1 MIVTLDGPAASGKG
15 TLARRLAEAFNLAY
29 LDTGSLYRATGVA
42 TLRAGGDP
50 SRESDAV
57 RAAQSLNLA
66 SFAPEDLRTEAAG
79 VAASQVA
86 FIPAVRAALLD
97 FQRNF
102 AKNPPGGKAGAVLD
116 GRDIGTVVCP
126 DAAFKIFVE
135 ASLETRLRRR
145 VKELQ
150 EKGENIIE
158 ARVRADMESR
168 DARDKDRSVAP
179 LIPASDAWILDTSKL
194 DADQAFAAAKAFID
208 TKLKTLTQSVATSTA
223 KPELSGPG
231 AAAKTTG
238 TNRRP
243 GSEE

>member
-1 MIVTLDGPAASGKG
+1 VIIALDGPAASGKG

-50 SRESDAV
+50 ANEADAV
-57 RAAQSLNLA
+57 KSAKALDITTFSPL
-66 SFAPEDLRTEAAG
+66 DLRTEAAG

-126 DAAFKIFVE
+126 DADIKIFVE
-135 ASLETRLRRR
+135 ADLETRVKRR

-150 EKGENIIE
+150 EKPGNTIE
-158 ARVRADMESR
+158 ARVVRADMEAR

-179 LIPASDAWILDTSKL
+179 LKPAHDAFTLDTSNMT
-194 DADQAFAAAKAFID
+194 ADEAFAQAKAHIEK
-208 TKLKTLTQSVATSTA
+208 KLK
-223 KPELSGPG
+223 
-231 AAAKTTG
+231 
-238 TNRRP
+238 R
-243 GSEE
+243 

>member
-1 MIVTLDGPAASGKG
+1 MSLIIAIDGPAASGKG

-50 SRESDAV
+50 SREADAV
-57 RAAQSLNLA
+57 KSAQTLDIAQFSP
-66 SFAPEDLRTEAAG
+66 SDLRTEAAG

-97 FQRNF
+97 FQRKF

-126 DAAFKIFVE
+126 DATVKFFIE
-135 ASLETRLRRR
+135 ADLETRVIRR
-145 VKELQ
+145 VKELR

-158 ARVRADMESR
+158 SRVRDDMKVR
-168 DARDKDRSVAP
+168 DDRDKDRSVAP
-179 LIPASDAWILDTSKL
+179 LKAADDAFKLDTSKL
-194 DADQAFAAAKAFID
+194 NADEVFAQAKAIIER
-208 TKLKTLTQSVATSTA
+208 KSK
-223 KPELSGPG
+223 
-231 AAAKTTG
+231 
-238 TNRRP
+238 R
-243 GSEE
+243 